1 MDTNEY
7 NDLSKLKLL
16 SVYIIMFYSCRLP
29 YSLEGTSK
37 HILLGAYVARRT
49 HMMMLKTITSPAQ
62 PFYWMI
68 DIPTLPVAGK
78 L

>member
-1 MDTNEY
+1 MDNNEY

-16 SVYIIMFYSCRLP
+16 LIYIIIFYSCILP

-37 HILLGAYVARRT
+37 HILLGAYVAGRT
-49 HMMMLKTITSPAQ
+49 HMMMLKTIASPAQ
-62 PFYWMI
+62 AFSSMI
-68 DIPTLPVAGK
+68 DIPTLPVPGK